1 MGLFDRFKVPSV
13 SGSDAREWV
22 RSGAQFVDVR
32 ESAEWNAGHAPQA
45 VHIPTSQISS
55 RMNRLKKD
63 KDIVVVCRSG
73 NRSRSV
79 TSMLRKQG
87 YEAYS
92 LSGGMR
98 AWQSAGG
105 QVLDRRGRP
114 GQIV

>member
-13 SGSDAREWV
+13 SASDAREWV
-22 RSGAQFVDVR
+22 RSGAQLVDVR
-32 ESAEWNAGHAPQA
+32 ETGEWNAGHAPQA
-45 VHIPTSQISS
+45 VHIPTSQVSQRI
-55 RMNRLKKD
+55 NRLKKD

-87 YEAYS
+87 YEAFN

-98 AWQSAGG
+98 AWESAGG
-105 QVLDRRGRP
+105 QVADRRGRP
-114 GQIV
+114 GRIA